1 MRSFLVID
9 TPWVMM
15 GRSPHQHGTD
25 DLIRPC
31 IVLKTLVRKFF
42 VPVLLQRD
50 LGLRCELLGLFYPNQ
65 SLTNISCSLDHHG
78 HTNII
83 VVTHCTANI
92 APSPLIILLVVHFI
106 VIRETATCTSVY
118 VMNLGAN
125 LTCEGESGSVQTCIP
140 SLRTLASC
148 QDCRRTTD
156 YNAETAWMLVGSCRF
171 LCGPQ
176 VGLSMAIQ
184 NGPQPKW

>member
-15 GRSPHQHGTD
+15 GQSPHQHGTD
-25 DLIRPC
+25 DLVRPR

-50 LGLRCELLGLFYPNQ
+50 LGLWCKLLSLFYPNQ

-83 VVTHCTANI
+83 VVTHCTTNI
-92 APSPLIILLVVHFI
+92 APLLLIILLVVHFI
-106 VIRETATCTSVY
+106 IIRETATHASVY
-118 VMNLGAN
+118 AMNLGAN
-125 LTCEGESGSVQTCIP
+125 LTCEGGSGSIQTCIP

-156 YNAETAWMLVGSCRF
+156 YNTETAWMLAGSC
-171 LCGPQ
+171 
-176 VGLSMAIQ
+176 
-184 NGPQPKW
+184 